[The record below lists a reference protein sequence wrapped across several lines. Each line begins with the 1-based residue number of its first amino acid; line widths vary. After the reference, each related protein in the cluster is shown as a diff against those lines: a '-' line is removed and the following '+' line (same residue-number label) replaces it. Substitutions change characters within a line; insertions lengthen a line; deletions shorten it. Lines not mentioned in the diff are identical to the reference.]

1 MLINLQSDP
10 HDMSSTQM
18 KIDYIPLLEIVTGK
32 SQARLS
38 ELDKDLD
45 VLALSISKMGLL
57 EPIIVFKND
66 DGKYEI
72 LAGQR
77 RFSAVKQ
84 LGWDKIPAIVRS
96 KPADEYYAKAISLT
110 ENVTTNPM
118 TLNDT
123 ISACEMLFKRFG
135 NAKMV
140 AENVGLSPKIVR
152 KYVKFAR
159 LPQSLKDAYDKG
171 DLGKDP
177 KKALN
182 VALRATDALT
192 ADDNNVD
199 EEKVLEF
206 AKILGKKIGIE
217 QKELESEAKKDPSR
231 PIEEIVK
238 KATPRKNIKKLEI
251 VMDQDLYGRLE
262 TYSENQKLE
271 SPEDAASELI
281 TDGLNRAGV

>member
-1 MLINLQSDP
+1 
-10 HDMSSTQM
+10 MSSFQM
-18 KIDYIPLLEIVTGK
+18 KIDYVPVSEVVTGK

-45 VLALSISKMGLL
+45 VLALSISKLGLL
-57 EPIIVFKND
+57 EPISVFKND
-66 DGKYEI
+66 DGKFEI

-84 LGWDKIPAIVRS
+84 LGWDTIPAIVRP

-118 TLNDT
+118 TLSDT

-135 NAKMV
+135 STKMV
-140 AENVGLSPKIVR
+140 AESVGLSPKIVR

-159 LPQSLKDAYDKG
+159 LPQSIKNAYDKG
-171 DLGKDP
+171 ELGKDP

-182 VALRATDALT
+182 IAIRATDALT
-192 ADDNNVD
+192 SDDNDVD
-199 EEKVLEF
+199 EEKILEF
-206 AKILGKKIGIE
+206 AKILAKKIGKE
-217 QKELESEAKKDPSR
+217 QKELENEARKDPSR

-251 VMDQDLYGRLE
+251 VMDQEQYGRLE